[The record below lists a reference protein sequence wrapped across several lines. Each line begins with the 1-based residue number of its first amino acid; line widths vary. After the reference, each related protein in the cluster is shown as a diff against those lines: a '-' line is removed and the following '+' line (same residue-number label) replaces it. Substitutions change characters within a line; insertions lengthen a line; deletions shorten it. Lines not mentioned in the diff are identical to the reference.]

1 LTPAELKDFAS
12 EKNKADAGNANGLY
26 NLGVFYDNG
35 HGVARNKAQA
45 IVCWRKSAELGY
57 APAMFNL
64 GYVAINGDGMKP
76 DPVQGAAWYL
86 NSAKLGHVPA
96 LCNLGICYA
105 DGVGVPVDILEA
117 ATWLRRAVAAGDS
130 AAAARLE
137 LMKSELLKTFEA
149 LKVKAGRG
157 DAKAQHKLAMCYLQG
172 IAVPRDSAEAT
183 KWFRK
188 AAEQGSAEAQ
198 FYLGARYLNG
208 DGVPKNELEAVK
220 WYRKSVDQGFVEA
233 QFNLGVCYADGAGV
247 PQDEVAAFKWYQK
260 AAEQG
265 FDLAQGN
272 LGVRYYN
279 GIGVTKNKVEA
290 YAWFSLAALTNA
302 HDQDNLAQC
311 KAELSPVQIAA
322 GKKRFEELQALIK
335 KNTGQANKSIA
346 PGTNAVVSAS
356 KTVAP
361 TANTGTDSNDAK
373 SIEDLR
379 LKAERGDA
387 KAQYKLAVCYVLGDG
402 MPKNQIEANKWFKKA
417 EAQGYTGQ

>member
-57 APAMFNL
+57 APAMYNL
-64 GYVAINGDGMKP
+64 GYSAINAEGMSR
-76 DPVQGAAWYL
+76 DPAQGVAWYRK
-86 NSAKLGHVPA
+86 SADLGHVPA
-96 LCNLGICYA
+96 MCNLGICYA
-105 DGVGVPVDILEA
+105 DGVGVPVDLIEA
-117 ATWLRRAVAAGDS
+117 AKWLGMAVKEGDAS
-130 AAAARLE
+130 AAFRLG
-137 LMKSELLKTFEA
+137 LMKSKLTNAIEA
-149 LKVKAGRG
+149 LKGKAGRG
-157 DAKAQHKLAMCYLQG
+157 DAKAQFSLAECY
-172 IAVPRDSAEAT
+172 
-183 KWFRK
+183 
-188 AAEQGSAEAQ
+188 
-198 FYLGARYLNG
+198 YNG
-208 DGVPKNELEAVK
+208 FGVPQDDVQAVS
-220 WYRKSVDQGFVEA
+220 WYRKSADQGFVEA
-233 QFNLGVCYADGAGV
+233 QYMLGYVYAKGECV
-247 PQDEVAAFKWYQK
+247 QKDEAEAFKLYRM
-260 AAEQG
+260 AAEKGYHKAQVN
-265 FDLAQGN
+265 LAVLYSGGQ
-272 LGVRYYN
+272 GVR
-279 GIGVTKNKVEA
+279 KSEKDDVES
-290 YAWFSLAALTNA
+290 YAWLLVASTSNVP
-302 HDQDNLAQC
+302 
-311 KAELSPVQIAA
+311 AEAKRAKSGCSIIEESLSPIQIAA